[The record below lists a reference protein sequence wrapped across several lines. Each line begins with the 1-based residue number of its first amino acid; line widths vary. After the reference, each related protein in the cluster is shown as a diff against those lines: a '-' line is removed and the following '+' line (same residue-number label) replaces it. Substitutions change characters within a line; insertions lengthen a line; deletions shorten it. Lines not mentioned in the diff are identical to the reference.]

1 MPGGCIRFKETFE
14 ERIHK
19 VAQNELGLT
28 DFTFDKEPVKVFEI
42 IDNSRSDIS
51 EGQKQLLS
59 ITRAMNSD
67 PDVMILDE
75 ATSSVDVLTEVR
87 IQKAVKELLAGRT
100 GIIIAHRLS
109 TIIDCD
115 IIAVLDKGELQ
126 EIGTHEELLGHK
138 GFYSELYESYI

>member
-1 MPGGCIRFKETFE
+1 M
-14 ERIHK
+14 
-19 VAQNELGLT
+19 
-28 DFTFDKEPVKVFEI
+28 
-42 IDNSRSDIS
+42 RSDIS

-87 IQKAVKELLAGRT
+87 IQKAVKELLSGRT

-115 IIAVLDKGELQ
+115 IIAVLDNGELA
-126 EIGTHEELLGHK
+126 EIGTHEELIGK
-138 GFYSELYESYI
+138 GGFYSELYESYV